1 MRITVDHLLLF
12 ALIFL
17 IIKYSLLASFIY
29 FGMFKRVKRK
39 KEKEYFTGHG
49 VPLDDSK
56 SLTSLEN
63 SGSLP
68 YIYCLMVTGKD
79 DSRILYAKS
88 AVQNFMAQDYPN
100 KRLVII
106 NHHESET
113 KVLDE
118 SNAYCVEV
126 CLKKTS
132 LGHLRNVSLEFV
144 PMNALWTIWDDD
156 DWRPDHYLYT
166 LFKWLSTNRVDCVTY
181 TTRYEFNLQTSF
193 SWRMTLMKGYPTV
206 LCRKNP
212 LIKYKNDAD
221 TMEDID
227 LVQDI
232 QRIGLK
238 LKVVHN
244 EDRPD
249 MYVRLVHR
257 DNTSLYVNP
266 VKDRVRMRRPGQ
278 VYGYKEDNI
287 DEDEKKFVESR
298 VGEILGEKKKA
309 TKFEVSMKL

>member
-1 MRITVDHLLLF
+1 MRIAVDRLFLF

-17 IIKYSLLASFIY
+17 IIKYSVLAVFIY
-29 FGMFKRVKRK
+29 YGMFKREKRGGR
-39 KEKEYFTGHG
+39 KEDFTGLG

-56 SLTSLEN
+56 SLSPLDN
-63 SGSLP
+63 SQSLP
-68 YIYCLMVTGKD
+68 YIYCLMITGKD
-79 DSRILYAKS
+79 DGRIIYARS
-88 AVQNFMAQDYPN
+88 AMQNFMAQDYPN

-106 NHHESET
+106 NHHESAT
-113 KVLDE
+113 KVLDG

-132 LGHLRNVSLEFV
+132 LGQLRNVSLEFV

-156 DWRPDHYLYT
+156 DWRPKDYLYT
-166 LFKWLSTNRVDCVTY
+166 LFKWLSTNRVDCVAY

-193 SWRMTLMKGYPTV
+193 SWCMTLMKGYPTV

-227 LVQDI
+227 LVKDI

-266 VKDRVRMRRPGQ
+266 VKDRVRMRKPGQ
-278 VYGYKEDNI
+278 VYGYREDNI
-287 DEDEKKFVESR
+287 DEDEKRFVESC
-298 VGEILGEKKKA
+298 VGEILKEEKRA
-309 TKFEVSMKL
+309 Q